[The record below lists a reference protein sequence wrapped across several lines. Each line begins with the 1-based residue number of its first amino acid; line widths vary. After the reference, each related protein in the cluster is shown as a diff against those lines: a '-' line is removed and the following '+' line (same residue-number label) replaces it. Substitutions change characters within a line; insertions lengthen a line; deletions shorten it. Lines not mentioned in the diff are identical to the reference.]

1 MSEPALKFEGVSK
14 SFDDTQAVDDLS
26 LSVEPGTFLGLLGP
40 NGAGKTTAMHLATG
54 LATLD
59 EGTIEVF
66 GHDVVDDYRKAR
78 RRIGLAP
85 QEANFDR
92 FFSALDCLIYQ
103 GGYFG
108 LSTEESRSRALELL
122 EMFELSDKKDARP
135 NTLSGGQKR
144 RLLIAKAVIH
154 DPDIVILDEPSAS
167 LDVELRH
174 KLWDYL
180 ENLKD
185 IGKTMI
191 LTTHYVEEVEALAE
205 RVAILQHGELIL
217 EDTLMN
223 ILEQYGKYSCILD
236 VDNLDET
243 LREGVQ
249 SDFPFVEI
257 ENGTLRANRRSF
269 DEEIGDLL
277 TRLISGGASIEGLR
291 FEETRLE
298 DIFLRRVDAK

>member
-1 MSEPALKFEGVSK
+1 MSVPALTFDGVSK
-14 SFDDTQAVDDLS
+14 SFDDTQAVNDLS

-66 GHDVVDDYRKAR
+66 GHDVVDEYREAR

-92 FFSALDCLIYQ
+92 FFSALDCLTYQ

-108 LSTEESRSRALELL
+108 LSQRESRDRALELL
-122 EMFELSDKKDARP
+122 DMFELIEKKDARP

-180 ENLKD
+180 ESLKD

-205 RVAILQHGELIL
+205 RVAILQEGELIL
-217 EDTLMN
+217 EDTLQN
-223 ILEQYGKYSCILD
+223 ILEEYGKYSCVLD
-236 VDNLDET
+236 VDNLDDS
-243 LREGVQ
+243 LRQQVQ
-249 SDFPFVEI
+249 SNFPFVEV

-269 DEEIGDLL
+269 DDEIGDLL
-277 TRLISGGASIEGLR
+277 TTLISEGASIEGLE

-298 DIFLRRVDAK
+298 DIFLRRVDAQ